1 MSRCT
6 ICGNGKVEGGEIGDI
21 KAVYSSNISYGWLA
35 CNGDDTTGTDYELQ
49 IVSPILY
56 AKLGNSNILPDFREC
71 VLVGIGE
78 SGRSIIESTNSH
90 DIYTLGEFKNDQMQ
104 EHKHPHDLG
113 CDKSDGT
120 NWAYRCGVSDYWMN
134 NNKTGYNDGR
144 TGNTTH
150 GKQVGVNYCIKYL

>member
-1 MSRCT
+1 MIYS
-6 ICGNGKVEGGEIGDI
+6 NGKIEGGEIGDI
-21 KAVYSSNISYGWLA
+21 KAIYSSTISYGWLA
-35 CNGDDTTGTDYELQ
+35 CDGTDTTGTDYELQ

-78 SGRSIIESTNSH
+78 SGRSEIESTNSH

-104 EHKHPHDLG
+104 SHRHKHNLY
-113 CDKSDGT
+113 CDGSNGND
-120 NWAYRCGVSDYWMN
+120 WSYRTGVSNYWLN
-134 NNKTGYNDGR
+134 DQKTDYNDGR
-144 TGNTTH
+144 SGTTTH